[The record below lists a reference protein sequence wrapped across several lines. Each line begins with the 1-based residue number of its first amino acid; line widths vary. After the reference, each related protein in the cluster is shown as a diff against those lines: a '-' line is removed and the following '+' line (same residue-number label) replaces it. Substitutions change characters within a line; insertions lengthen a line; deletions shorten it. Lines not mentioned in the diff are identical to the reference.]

1 MTHGRLLAVTATLG
15 LTATTLLLT
24 TPASAAPDNRGQAK
38 TVQLRADLSE
48 RNFSGASGT
57 AFATVR
63 NQKIRDFSLNAKGV
77 TPDAAHAV
85 HIHYGETARNEC
97 PTMAEATK
105 TRLPGTTP
113 RLTTSDGV
121 PAYGPIVVSLTTSGD
136 TSPASGLA
144 LDRFPVSMGGSLHY
158 SRSDIEFTDVAAAGD
173 GRSATGSAKQIAD
186 AVRDGEGVVV
196 VHGVDYNAN
205 NAYDF
210 AFAGKS
216 DLLDAAPAEATD
228 PTMCGVLAHDH

>member
-1 MTHGRLLAVTATLG
+1 MTSGRLLAITATLG

-38 TVQLRADLSE
+38 TVELRADLME
-48 RNFSGASGT
+48 RNSSGASGT
-57 AFATVR
+57 ATATVR
-63 NQKIRDFSLNAKGV
+63 NQKIRDFSLTASGV
-77 TPDAAHAV
+77 TPDAPHAV

-97 PTMAEATK
+97 PSMAEASEV
-105 TRLPGTTP
+105 RADGTP

-144 LDRFPVSMGGSLHY
+144 LDRFPVSMGGSLSY
-158 SRSDIEFTDVAAAGD
+158 SRQNIEFTDVAAAGD
-173 GRSATGSAKQIAD
+173 GGSATGSAKQIAD
-186 AVRDGEGVVV
+186 AVRAGEGVVV

-210 AFAGKS
+210 DSAGAS
-216 DLLDAAPAEATD
+216 DLTAAAPAEATD
-228 PTMCGVLAHDH
+228 PTMCGVLHHDH